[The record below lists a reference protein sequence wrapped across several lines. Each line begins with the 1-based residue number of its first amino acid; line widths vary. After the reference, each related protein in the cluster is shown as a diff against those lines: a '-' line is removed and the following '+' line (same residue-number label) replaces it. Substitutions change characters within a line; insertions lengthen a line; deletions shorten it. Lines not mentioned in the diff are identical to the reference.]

1 MMTKNGDNIDKLF
14 LKATNYF
21 LNEHIK
27 IPHQFLSITADNLSF
42 IFEDI
47 LNCSLKI
54 IYKTIKNENK
64 EGEGEKYKYIQ
75 NIEYIWIYLIENTK
89 NYYNVC
95 KCNVY
100 IKGLL
105 LTNLFLFQ
113 STNIFFWL
121 TAVHFLKDLDKPVL
135 ILW

>member
-75 NIEYIWIYLIENTK
+75 NIEYIWIYL
-89 NYYNVC
+89 
-95 KCNVY
+95 
-100 IKGLL
+100 
-105 LTNLFLFQ
+105 
-113 STNIFFWL
+113 NISYW
-121 TAVHFLKDLDKPVL
+121 KYKK
-135 ILW
+135 IL